1 MLDTSYKH
9 SDLNFKLYNLKKI
22 WMTLIKFWVSENCK
36 NGLKNFFSVNFTRF
50 GFQKTLKNTCQ
61 MKDKIKCNKTLYI
74 FLSKLWDLNFLTQFQ
89 IYEIIIYVI
98 LFVLFL
104 ALNKNK
110 PHYNMLNSLGAM
122 IFCFI
127 KFLDIYLGK
136 WLKSRKKKI
145 RGYFRQ
151 MLTQY
156 FFIKNIVFYCL

>member
-1 MLDTSYKH
+1 MR
-9 SDLNFKLYNLKKI
+9 SDLSKI
-22 WMTLIKFWVSENCK
+22 AADIFCGKFRKISEN
-36 NGLKNFFSVNFTRF
+36 FR
-50 GFQKTLKNTCQ
+50 
-61 MKDKIKCNKTLYI
+61 KIEK
-74 FLSKLWDLNFLTQFQ
+74 LNFLTQFQ

-127 KFLDIYLGK
+127 KFSEIYLGK

-145 RGYFRQ
+145 RSYFRQ
-151 MLTQY
+151 TLPQY
-156 FFIKNIVFYCL
+156 FFIKNIAFDCF